1 MNYPKGSEWRKWD
14 LHIHS
19 PLSLLNNQF
28 PKLPDG
34 KPDWEKYIAKIESTD
49 IAVVGITDYFTIDGY
64 KKVAEYKK
72 QGRLANIQTILPNIE
87 FRLNS
92 VISSKKDGQEP
103 RRLNFHVI
111 FSDQVSTQD
120 IEDHFLHELYF
131 YYEGNPQDADGRKKL
146 KLSNI
151 EDLGKEL
158 ISHHKTF
165 QNGRS
170 ATEIGAMNVVVSHE
184 EITKLLTGESRFKGK
199 YILVFPEELFHLID
213 WDGQD
218 HHIQKGILQK
228 SDMVFSSNLKT
239 SRWCLGAD
247 PYTEGETKFLDE
259 FKTLKACIH
268 GSDAHNIDKIN
279 YPCSR
284 RGDKTHDCNTS
295 PDQCEMRYCWIK
307 ADPTFEGLK
316 QLLYEPSERVVV
328 QDIDPTPIKTG
339 YLLQKIEV
347 PETKINDE
355 LSIAKTSLDFNSNL
369 VAVTGG
375 KGAGKTAIV
384 DILANHFIDRV
395 NTKDKNSFVKRI
407 AQPGMNINTTITF
420 KNGKSFAKSIIEP
433 KFVENSQLAY
443 ISQGE
448 LEDYITNSSELN
460 TYINN
465 LIFESPNV
473 ADSVKQYEY
482 STLKQKIQN
491 LSEEV
496 ATKSSLIDKLE
507 QSTREDIVKSF
518 KVKEVQ
524 SEAELKD
531 LGQKISDIEKSL
543 NADKIKVAHDK
554 QQVISDLKNK
564 RDLLIGTKTKLKEAS
579 GFIQT
584 DIARFNQYIAG
595 VNDLLTK
602 LNIKEKLSYLEYPD
616 STIVETHKASIDKEI
631 TDTITKIE
639 KEQKEV
645 QKLESEV
652 QEHAKL
658 LDKKRE
664 AAVELE
670 KLKEQNK
677 KMEDQRG
684 GLTKLIDERKQLFVD
699 LLTTVL
705 DLKDK
710 YDEIILAFS
719 EKKADILSE
728 LSFDAEISFDIDS
741 FKDKAEEILDNRKV
755 IINFEKDDC
764 VFKKLIDTY
773 QELIKGDRSKI
784 NEVVGEVTILESD
797 LKAKIKSSHLVTAT
811 EFYGLLF
818 SNYLSVLPMVKYKKT
833 DLSKLSLGQ
842 KATVLVKIYLAW
854 DDKPIIID
862 SHDDHLD
869 NAYIMEELIGS
880 IREAKKYRQIILVS
894 NNGNVVINS
903 DAEQIIIAERD
914 NTGKISYIS
923 GSIENPIIREKS
935 LKVLEGGHTAFKK
948 RQQKYRI
955 LS

>member
-1 MNYPKGSEWRKWD
+1 MNYPRGSEWRRWD

-28 PKLPDG
+28 PKLPNG
-34 KPDWEKYIAKIESTD
+34 EPDWDKYIAKLESTD
-49 IAVVGITDYFTIDGY
+49 LSVIGITDYFTIDGY
-64 KKVAEYKK
+64 KKVAELKN
-72 QGRLANIQTILPNIE
+72 QGKLENIQTILPNIE

-111 FSDQVSTQD
+111 FSDEVAIQD

-131 YYEGNPQDADGRKKL
+131 YYEGNPQDKDGRKKL

-151 EDLGKEL
+151 EELGGEL
-158 ISHHKTF
+158 IKQHKAF
-165 QNGRS
+165 QDGRS
-170 ATEIGAMNVVVSHE
+170 ASEIGAMNVVVSHE
-184 EITKLLTGESRFKGK
+184 EITSLLTGESRFKGK
-199 YILVFPEELFHLID
+199 YILIFPEELFHLID

-218 HHIQKGILQK
+218 HHIRKGILQK
-228 SDMVFSSNLKT
+228 SDMVFSSNPKT
-239 SRWCLGAD
+239 SRWCLGVD
-247 PYTEGETKFLDE
+247 PYTEGENKFLDE

-284 RGDKTHDCNTS
+284 RGDKTHDCEKDPS
-295 PDQCEMRYCWIK
+295 QCDMRFCWIK

-316 QLLYEPSERVVV
+316 QLLYEPSERVTV
-328 QDIDPTPIKTG
+328 QDNDPTPVKSG
-339 YLLQKIEV
+339 YILQKIEI
-347 PETKINDE
+347 PEATVNDE
-355 LSIAKTSLDFNSNL
+355 LSIAKTNLEFNSSL

-384 DILANHFIDRV
+384 DILANHFKDRV

-420 KNGKSFAKSIIEP
+420 KNGKTFTKSVIEP

-448 LEDYITNSSELN
+448 LEDYIANSSELN

-473 ADSVKQYEY
+473 SDSVKQYEY
-482 STLKQKIQN
+482 AILKQRIQN
-491 LSEEV
+491 LSEDI
-496 ATKSSLIDKLE
+496 ATKSSIIDKLE
-507 QSTREDIVKSF
+507 QSTREDILKSF
-518 KVKEVQ
+518 KVKEIQ
-524 SEAELKD
+524 TEAELKD

-543 NADKIKVAHDK
+543 NAEKIKVAHDK
-554 QQVISDLKNK
+554 QQIISDLKNK
-564 RDLLIGTKTKLKEAS
+564 RDLLISTKAKLKEAS
-579 GFIQT
+579 TFIHA
-584 DIARFNQYIAG
+584 DIVRFNEYIAG
-595 VNDLLTK
+595 INDLLTK
-602 LNIKEKLSYLEYPD
+602 LEVKDKLSYLEYSD
-616 STIVETHKASIDKEI
+616 NSIVEAHKASIDKEI

-645 QKLESEV
+645 QKLEFEV

-664 AAVELE
+664 TTVELE
-670 KLKEQNK
+670 KLKGENKRLEEQH
-677 KMEDQRG
+677 G
-684 GLTKLIDERKQLFVD
+684 GLEKHISERRQLFVD
-699 LLTTVL
+699 LLTAVL

-728 LSFDAEISFDIDS
+728 LSFEAEISFDIDS

-755 IINFEKDDC
+755 IINFEKEDC
-764 VFKKLIDTY
+764 IFKKLIDTY
-773 QELIKGDRSKI
+773 FELVKGDRSKI
-784 NEVVGEVTILESD
+784 NEVVDEVTVLVSD
-797 LKAKIKSSHLVTAT
+797 LKSKIKSSHLVTAT

-818 SNYLSVLPMVKYKKT
+818 NNYLSVLPMVKYKKT

-903 DAEQIIIAERD
+903 DAEQIVIAERD

-935 LKVLEGGHTAFKK
+935 LKVLEGGHAAFKK

>member
-1 MNYPKGSEWRKWD
+1 MNYPRGSEWRKWD

-28 PKLPDG
+28 PKLPNGD
-34 KPDWEKYIAKIESTD
+34 PDWDKYINKLESTD
-49 IAVVGITDYFTIDGY
+49 LSVVGITDYFTIDGY
-64 KKVAEYKK
+64 KKIVEFKK
-72 QGRLANIQTILPNIE
+72 QGKLANIQTILPNIE

-111 FSDQVSTQD
+111 FSDEVAIQD

-131 YYEGNPQDADGRKKL
+131 YYEGNPQDKDGRKKL

-151 EDLGKEL
+151 EELGGEL
-158 ISHHKTF
+158 IKQHKAF
-165 QNGRS
+165 QDGRS
-170 ATEIGAMNVVVSHE
+170 ASEIGAMNVVVSHE
-184 EITKLLTGESRFKGK
+184 EITSLLTGESRFKGK

-218 HHIQKGILQK
+218 HHIRKGILQK
-228 SDMVFSSNLKT
+228 SDMVFSSNPKT

-247 PYTEGETKFLDE
+247 PYTEGESKFLDE

-284 RGDKTHDCNTS
+284 RGDETHDCGTDPS
-295 PDQCEMRYCWIK
+295 QCDMRFCWIK

-316 QLLYEPSERVVV
+316 QLLYEPSERVLV
-328 QDIDPTPIKTG
+328 QSNDPTPIKSG
-339 YLLQKIEV
+339 YILQKIEI

-355 LSIAKTSLDFNSNL
+355 LSIAKTSIEFNSNL

-384 DILANHFIDRV
+384 DILANHFKDRV

-420 KNGKSFAKSIIEP
+420 KNGKTFTKSITEP

-448 LEDYITNSSELN
+448 LEDYIANSSELN

-482 STLKQKIQN
+482 SMLKQKIQN
-491 LSEEV
+491 LSEDIS
-496 ATKSSLIDKLE
+496 TKSSMIDKLE
-507 QSTREDIVKSF
+507 QTTREDILKSY

-524 SEAELKD
+524 TEAELKD
-531 LGQKISDIEKSL
+531 LGQKILDIEKSL

-554 QQVISDLKNK
+554 QQIISDLKNK
-564 RDLLIGTKTKLKEAS
+564 RDLLINTKAKLKEAS
-579 GFIQT
+579 NFIQT
-584 DIARFNQYIAG
+584 DIVRFNQYITG

-602 LNIKEKLSYLEYPD
+602 LEVKDKLSFLEYSD
-616 STIVETHKASIDKEI
+616 STIVETHKTFIDKEI

-664 AAVELE
+664 TTVELE

-677 KMEDQRG
+677 KLEEQHG
-684 GLTKLIDERKQLFVD
+684 GLANLISERKQLFTD
-699 LLTTVL
+699 LLTAVL

-719 EKKADILSE
+719 GKKADILSE

-741 FKDKAEEILDNRKV
+741 IKSKAEEILDNRKV

-797 LKAKIKSSHLVTAT
+797 LKTKIKSSHLVTAT
-811 EFYGLLF
+811 EFYDLLF

-903 DAEQIIIAERD
+903 DAEQIILAERD
-914 NTGKISYIS
+914 NMGKISYIS

-935 LKVLEGGHTAFKK
+935 LKVLEGGHAAFKK

-955 LS
+955 LN

>member
-1 MNYPKGSEWRKWD
+1 MNYAKGSEWRKWD

-28 PKLPDG
+28 PKLQDG
-34 KPDWEKYIAKIESTD
+34 ESDWAKYIAKLESTD
-49 IAVVGITDYFTIDGY
+49 LAVIGITDYFTINGY
-64 KKVAEYKK
+64 KKVLEYKK
-72 QGRLANIQTILPNIE
+72 QGRLTNLQAILPNIE

-92 VISSKKDGQEP
+92 VISSKKDGKEQ

-111 FSDQVSTQD
+111 FSDEVAVQD

-131 YYEGNPQDADGRKKL
+131 YYEGNPQDKDGRKKL

-158 ISHHKTF
+158 ISQHKAF
-165 QNGRS
+165 QDGRS
-170 ATEIGAMNVVVSHE
+170 AVEIGVMNVVVSHE
-184 EITKLLTGESRFKGK
+184 EITKLLTDESRFKGK

-218 HHIQKGILQK
+218 HHIRKGILQK
-228 SDMVFSSNLKT
+228 SDMVFSSNPKT

-247 PYTEGETKFLDE
+247 PYTEGETKFINE

-268 GSDAHNIDKIN
+268 GSDAHSIDKIN

-284 RGDKTHDCNTS
+284 RGDKTHDCNKS
-295 PDQCEMRYCWIK
+295 PDQCDMRFCWIK

-316 QLLYEPSERVVV
+316 QLLYEPSERVAV
-328 QDIDPTPIKTG
+328 QDFDPTPIKTG
-339 YLLQKIEV
+339 YLIQKIEF
-347 PETKINDE
+347 PEAKINDE
-355 LSIAKTSLDFNSNL
+355 LSMAKTSLEFNSNL

-384 DILANHFIDRV
+384 DIIANHFTDRV

-407 AQPGMNINTTITF
+407 AQPGVNFATTITF
-420 KNGKSFAKSIIEP
+420 KNGNTFTKGVTEP
-433 KFVENSQLAY
+433 KFVENCQLAY

-465 LIFESPNV
+465 LIFESQNV

-482 STLKQKIQN
+482 TTLKQKIQN
-491 LSEEV
+491 HSEEL

-507 QSTREDIVKSF
+507 QSTREDIIKSS
-518 KVKEVQ
+518 KVKETQ
-524 SEAELKD
+524 AEAELKD
-531 LGQKISDIEKSL
+531 LDQKISDIEKSL
-543 NADKIKVAHDK
+543 NADKIKLAHDK

-564 RDLLIGTKTKLKEAS
+564 RDLLISTKTKLKEAS
-579 GFIQT
+579 VFIQT
-584 DIARFNQYIAG
+584 DIVRFNQYIAG

-602 LNIKEKLSYLEYPD
+602 LNVQDKLSYLDYPD
-616 STIVETHKASIDKEI
+616 NKIIETHKASFDKEI
-631 TDTITKIE
+631 TDTIAKIE

-664 AAVELE
+664 ATVGLE

-677 KMEDQRG
+677 KLEDQRG
-684 GLTKLIDERKQLFVD
+684 GLTKLIAERKQLFVD

-710 YDEIILAFS
+710 YVEIILAFS

-728 LSFDAEISFDIDS
+728 LSFEAEISFDINS
-741 FKDKAEEILDNRKV
+741 FKVKAEEILDNRKV
-755 IINFEKDDC
+755 VINFEKEDC
-764 VFKKLIDTY
+764 VFKKLVDKY
-773 QELIKGDRSKI
+773 QELIKGDRSMI
-784 NEVVGEVTILESD
+784 PEVVDEVTALDSD
-797 LKAKIKSSHLVTAT
+797 LKSKIKLSHIVTIT
-811 EFYGLLF
+811 EFYGLLY

-903 DAEQIIIAERD
+903 DAEQIIVADRD
-914 NTGKISYIS
+914 SAGMISYIS

-935 LKVLEGGHTAFKK
+935 LKVLEGGRDAFKK

-955 LS
+955 IS